1 MERDTEFCAVAR
13 RLKSQSDIT
22 IRELA
27 DICYTSESTMSRYLS
42 GRVVPP
48 PDVAQRVI
56 QALRSARYEDDP
68 DTDGSSDDARLFF
81 ARLESVYEQ
90 RISGI
95 RAAIEYERRQKRA
108 YHAVMMIVLC
118 LIVGVMTLDVLI
130 GTIGWFRH

>member
-27 DICYTSESTMSRYLS
+27 ETCYTSESTMSRYLS

-56 QALRSARYEDDP
+56 QALRSARYEDGP

-130 GTIGWFRH
+130 STIGWFRH